1 MQRHPVLFLAGR
13 ILIVLRKG
21 FDSMTERAEQAQ
33 RLHDQGYNC
42 AQAVVCAY
50 CDAFGLDEET
60 AYKMAEGFG
69 LGMGLM
75 EVCGAL
81 SGALMLAG
89 LRGSKGPEFPGAT
102 KGATYKTTK
111 ALAASFSEKNGTYLC
126 RELKGV
132 ADGKLR
138 RSCSGCIEDAC
149 QLVES
154 FLME

>member
-1 MQRHPVLFLAGR
+1 M
-13 ILIVLRKG
+13 I
-21 FDSMTERAEQAQ
+21 MTERAEQAQ
-33 RLHDQGYNC
+33 RLHNKGYNC

-50 CDAFGLDEET
+50 CDQFGLDEET
-60 AYKMAEGFG
+60 AFKMAEGFG

-81 SGALMLAG
+81 SAAFMLAG
-89 LRGSKGPEFPGAT
+89 VQGSEGPGSCGAT

-111 ALAASFSEKNGTYLC
+111 TLAKAFSEKNGTYLC

-132 ADGKLR
+132 TDGNVR

-149 QLVES
+149 QLIEE
-154 FLME
+154 FLVK

>member
-1 MQRHPVLFLAGR
+1 
-13 ILIVLRKG
+13 
-21 FDSMTERAEQAQ
+21 MTEQAEQAQ
-33 RLHDQGYNC
+33 RLHNKGYNC

-50 CDAFGLDEET
+50 CDQFGLDEET
-60 AYKMAEGFG
+60 AFKMAEGFG

-81 SGALMLAG
+81 SAAFMLAG
-89 LRGSKGPEFPGAT
+89 VQGSEGPGSCGAT

-111 ALAASFSEKNGTYLC
+111 TLAKAFSEKNGTYLC

-132 ADGKLR
+132 ADGNVR

-149 QLVES
+149 QLIEE
-154 FLME
+154 FLVK